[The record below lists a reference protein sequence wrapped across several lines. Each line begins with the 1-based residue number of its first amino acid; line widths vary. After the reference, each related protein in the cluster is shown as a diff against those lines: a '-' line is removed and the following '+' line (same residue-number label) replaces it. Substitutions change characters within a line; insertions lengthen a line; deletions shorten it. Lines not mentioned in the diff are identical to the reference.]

1 MTDDPSRPESVP
13 SSTPPQAI
21 SLDKGAVNAGLS
33 TNQTQE
39 GGSSPWADAQAA
51 ASSAANTA
59 ASSSTASSAGNI
71 PQNSYQGGVNGFQR
85 QTGPAGNPMQGGA
98 VQSDVAQKKLVAGLL
113 GIFLGS
119 LGVHKFYLGMN
130 QPGIIMLVC
139 TVAGYLL
146 FTLLAIILIGFIFL
160 LLPAAVGLVGLI
172 EGILYLTKSDADF
185 QREYIVG
192 KKPWF

>member
-13 SSTPPQAI
+13 STPSTRPEAV
-21 SLDKGAVNAGLS
+21 SLDKAAVSGAPS

-51 ASSAANTA
+51 AARSAAAGNGGVPLNSSQF
-59 ASSSTASSAGNI
+59 SSSFQ
-71 PQNSYQGGVNGFQR
+71 PQV
-85 QTGPAGNPMQGGA
+85 GA

-130 QPGIIMLVC
+130 QPGVIMLVC

-192 KKPWF
+192 KKAWF

>member
-13 SSTPPQAI
+13 SASSTPPQAV
-21 SLDKGAVNAGLS
+21 SLDKGADGALS

-39 GGSSPWADAQAA
+39 GGSSPWADAQATT
-51 ASSAANTA
+51 SSAPF
-59 ASSSTASSAGNI
+59 SAGSV
-71 PQNSYQGGVNGFQR
+71 PQNSSQVSSSFQP
-85 QTGPAGNPMQGGA
+85 QVGA
-98 VQSDVAQKKLVAGLL
+98 VQSDIAQKKLVAGLL

-192 KKPWF
+192 KKAWF